1 MKTRTLRR
9 EELSTIGYDYVRAG
23 GRSNAL
29 KTAEDLLDGARDSLL
44 GREDV
49 PEIEIEAGDAE
60 IVHRSIAEALY
71 ETALRKGGVENEAI
85 VAEGLARGHLE
96 VVNRSSV
103 SPGGL
108 RFAAREDLDWLDPA
122 PDTGC
127 WLLGTGFVAR
137 AWDV

>member
-1 MKTRTLRR
+1 MTNPRREIMKTRTLRR

-60 IVHRSIAEALY
+60 IVHRSIAEAL
-71 ETALRKGGVENEAI
+71 
-85 VAEGLARGHLE
+85 AEIDE
-96 VVNRSSV
+96 
-103 SPGGL
+103 
-108 RFAAREDLDWLDPA
+108 
-122 PDTGC
+122 
-127 WLLGTGFVAR
+127 
-137 AWDV
+137 